1 MQEDVDNDI
10 LNEKSWFQM
19 KARITTI
26 NKNIT
31 DQTGLAKINIISRTD
46 FLPTFNVSG
55 NLYTNSTLNSS

>member
-1 MQEDVDNDI
+1 
-10 LNEKSWFQM
+10 M
-19 KARITTI
+19 KAIITTI

-46 FLPTFNVSG
+46 FSPTFNVSG

>member
-1 MQEDVDNDI
+1 
-10 LNEKSWFQM
+10 M